1 MKTTDFSI
9 AISVD
14 QSAKEI
20 FDAINNPGAWWSGNI
35 EGNSSRLNDE
45 FTYSYKAFHMSR
57 QRVIEMIPEKKVV
70 WLVVDSQIN
79 YVEDKSEWTGTKM
92 IFEITEQESKTQ
104 LRFTHQ
110 GLVPEVACFDSC
122 SNSWSRLI
130 GEALFTL
137 ISTGKSREIVLA

>member
-9 AISVD
+9 AITVD
-14 QSAKEI
+14 QSAKEV
-20 FDAINNPGAWWSGNI
+20 FDAINNPGAWWSGKI
-35 EGNSSRLNDE
+35 EGNSSKLNDE
-45 FTYSYKAFHMSR
+45 FIYSYKTFHMSR
-57 QRVIEMIPEKKVV
+57 QRVIEMIPSKKVV

-79 YVEDKSEWTGTKM
+79 YVEYKNEWTGTKM

-110 GLVPEVACFDSC
+110 GLIPEVACFDSC

-130 GEALFTL
+130 REALFTL

>member
-9 AISVD
+9 TLLVD
-14 QSAKEI
+14 QPAKEV
-20 FDAINNPGAWWSGNI
+20 FDAINNPAAWWSGKI
-35 EGNSSRLNDE
+35 EGHSSKINDE
-45 FTYSYKAFHMSR
+45 FIYSYEAFHMSR
-57 QRVIEMIPEKKVV
+57 QRVIEMIPSKKVV
-70 WLVVDSQIN
+70 WLVVESQIN
-79 YVEDKSEWTGTKM
+79 YVEDKNEWTGTKM
-92 IFEITEQESKTQ
+92 IFEITEHESNSQ

-130 GEALFTL
+130 REALFTL